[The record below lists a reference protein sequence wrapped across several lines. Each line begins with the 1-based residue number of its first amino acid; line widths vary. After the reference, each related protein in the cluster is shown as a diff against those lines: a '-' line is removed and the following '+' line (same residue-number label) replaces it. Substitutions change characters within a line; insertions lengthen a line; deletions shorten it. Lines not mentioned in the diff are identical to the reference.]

1 VTGDGEIRLFFLSPQ
16 TCLEVFVKFSPEQV
30 QRSSVSAAAHAHDRA
45 LRLHPA
51 AGVVCPGCGAR
62 IGKPCV
68 STVPFCGVGAIG
80 TPIEGVH
87 AERIAAALEQGAA

>member
-1 VTGDGEIRLFFLSPQ
+1 VL
-16 TCLEVFVKFSPEQV
+16 VKYSPEQAMSTV
-30 QRSSVSAAAHAHDRA
+30 GASRSRAGDDDRT

-51 AGVVCPGCGAR
+51 VGVVCPGCGAR

-68 STVPFCGVGAIG
+68 STVRAFGVGTIG

-87 AERIAAALEQGAA
+87 VERIIAAREEAARREGVA

>member
-1 VTGDGEIRLFFLSPQ
+1 
-16 TCLEVFVKFSPEQV
+16 
-30 QRSSVSAAAHAHDRA
+30 VSFWPAQPKMSAVDAAGGSYAVRVSDHA

-51 AGVVCPGCGAR
+51 AGVVCPSCGAR

-68 STVPFCGVGAIG
+68 STVPFCGVGSIG

-87 AERIAAALEQGAA
+87 AERIAAAHEQGVA

>member
-1 VTGDGEIRLFFLSPQ
+1 M
-16 TCLEVFVKFSPEQV
+16 KYSPEQAMSDGGV
-30 QRSSVSAAAHAHDRA
+30 ARSRVSADDRV

-51 AGVVCPGCGAR
+51 VGVVCPCCGSR

-68 STVPFCGVGAIG
+68 STVRAFGVGTIG

-87 AERIAAALEQGAA
+87 VERIAAARERAERDQGRT

>member
-1 VTGDGEIRLFFLSPQ
+1 M
-16 TCLEVFVKFSPEQV
+16 KFSSENAMSDV
-30 QRSSVSAAAHAHDRA
+30 GVAGRARTRTSDDDRV

-51 AGVVCPGCGAR
+51 VGVVCPGCGAR

-68 STVPFCGVGAIG
+68 STVRAFGVGTIG

-87 AERIAAALEQGAA
+87 VERIAAAREQGVA

>member
-1 VTGDGEIRLFFLSPQ
+1 MKYS
-16 TCLEVFVKFSPEQV
+16 LEQSELANGG
-30 QRSSVSAAAHAHDRA
+30 AAGQSRAARAGARDDDRV

-51 AGVVCPGCGAR
+51 VGVVCPGCGAR

-68 STVPFCGVGAIG
+68 ATVRAFGVGTIG

-87 AERIAAALEQGAA
+87 SERIGAAREAGVA

>member
-1 VTGDGEIRLFFLSPQ
+1 MKYPPVSDG
-16 TCLEVFVKFSPEQV
+16 
-30 QRSSVSAAAHAHDRA
+30 AAGRAHARTNAHDNA
-45 LRLHPA
+45 LRLPPA

-68 STVPFCGVGAIG
+68 STVRSFGVGMVG

-87 AERIAAALEQGAA
+87 AERIAAAREAGVA